1 MGNEIQESKS
11 RLTWVL
17 WDKMVDAT
25 FRSDFQTLVGQAIP
39 PTAAQTMNG
48 RFLHYCGFLSKD
60 DIEKIGQ
67 LYGDYVLF
75 SSAMRTG

>member
-1 MGNEIQESKS
+1 M
-11 RLTWVL
+11 L
-17 WDKMVDAT
+17 WDKIVDAT
-25 FRSDFQTLVGQAIP
+25 FRSDFEILVGQKIP

-48 RFLHYCGFLSKD
+48 RFLHYCGKLQKD
-60 DIEKIGQ
+60 QIEKIGH